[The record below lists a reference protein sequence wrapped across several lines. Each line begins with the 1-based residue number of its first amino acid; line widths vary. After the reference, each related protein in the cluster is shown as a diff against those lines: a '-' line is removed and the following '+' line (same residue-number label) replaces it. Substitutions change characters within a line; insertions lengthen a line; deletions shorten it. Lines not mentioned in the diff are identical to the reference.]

1 MFKIHRVLTKPEVD
15 EETGFTTLEVLVE
28 TEDSFEEQ
36 NIYFEKEQEAEDF
49 QRDFMS
55 YSLRTIKPLDLDNEE
70 EVNSFWP
77 THLRQR

>member
-1 MFKIHRVLTKPEVD
+1 MFKIHRIVSKPYSH

-36 NIYFEKEQEAEDF
+36 NIFFEKEQEAEDF
-49 QRDFMS
+49 QRNFMS

-70 EVNSFWP
+70 EVNSFGQH
-77 THLRQR
+77 T